1 MKLSKPDFWKN
12 KNSILAILLLPIS
25 IIIQIMYLIKNI
37 LVSKKIFQ
45 VPVICVGNIYV
56 GGTGKTPLSIRMFN
70 SLKKT
75 NKNPI
80 IIKKFYNNQQDE
92 ARLIKE
98 KTGNI
103 IQDKSRIKAV
113 ESAIKK
119 KFNLMIL
126 DDGFQDKS
134 LEKSLSILCFNS
146 EQLIGNGFTLPSGPL
161 REPFSSI
168 KNSQIIVI
176 NGSRDEVFEKK
187 IYDIGHKN
195 IKIFY
200 TKYLPLNIKKLE
212 NTEILAFAGIG
223 NPQNFFKLLSNYN
236 LKLKEKI
243 SYPDHY
249 EYKKKDIEYL
259 FTLSKKNNLRLL
271 TTEKDFFRLKQLG
284 LNEGINYL
292 SVELGIQEEEKFFDE
307 IKKYIK

>member
-56 GGTGKTPLSIRMFN
+56 GGTGKTPLSIRIFN
-70 SLKKT
+70 GLKKT

-103 IQDKSRIKAV
+103 IQDNSRVEAIK
-113 ESAIKK
+113 SAIRKN
-119 KFNLMIL
+119 FNIMIL

-134 LEKSLSILCFNS
+134 LEKSLNILCFNS
-146 EQLIGNGFTLPSGPL
+146 EQSIGNGFTLPSGPL

-168 KNSQIIVI
+168 KKSQIIVI
-176 NGSRDEVFEKK
+176 NGNRDEIFEKK
-187 IYDIGHKN
+187 IYDISHN

-223 NPQNFFKLLSNYN
+223 NPQNFFKLLSNKLI
-236 LKLKEKI
+236 LKTKEI
-243 SYPDHY
+243 
-249 EYKKKDIEYL
+249 
-259 FTLSKKNNLRLL
+259 
-271 TTEKDFFRLKQLG
+271 
-284 LNEGINYL
+284 
-292 SVELGIQEEEKFFDE
+292 FDV
-307 IKKYIK
+307 